1 MKEKRSM
8 VDHMKLNNGERE
20 RERERESKE
29 EGGRERGD
37 VLEG

>member
-8 VDHMKLNNGERE
+8 VDHMKLEM
-20 RERERESKE
+20 RERERESQKRK
-29 EGGRERGD
+29 EGGRWD